1 MRTMSESPH
10 AGKTLAELIAAAEA
24 ADGLTRIEF
33 RDPIAAF
40 GVEAIRALEP
50 WLKSPRL
57 AAFAARTIAAA
68 APLAPDE
75 ARATL
80 RRARASAAPAIAAD
94 IDAVL
99 AAFAGPQRPQAG
111 TAPARRPLRPGW
123 DVSHADR
130 LARRLTDLFVE
141 GRLDLSK
148 RPGRPPQGWNAMP
161 EFAGAGALRAA
172 GATDTD
178 VRLWLTFTVA
188 LDKIRDADA
197 LAEASERLWK
207 RERWAFE
214 PAEVVRR
221 GPAAVASVLRASGV
235 SKLHAP
241 DAHAW
246 FRIAQSLSGGVSRP
260 ITDAIYDGRGDVR
273 RLVAEVTRRDAGGQA
288 LFPSLRGPKI
298 SQLWIRELVVPGKAV
313 IAGMDRLEVAVD
325 VQVRK
330 VTENLGVLDTR
341 GQALDAVRGVIQ
353 RAWADDVRAH
363 GAAGPEGIRD
373 TAGALDPAL
382 WFFGKWG
389 CTYCQEQR
397 RQIPIAD
404 VCSRCTPAFE

>member
-1 MRTMSESPH
+1 MSESPH
-10 AGKTLAELIAAAEA
+10 VGKTLAELLAAAES
-24 ADGLTRIEF
+24 ADGLTRIDF

-40 GVEAIRALEP
+40 GADAIRALEP
-50 WLKSPRL
+50 WLQSPRL

-68 APLAPDE
+68 APLAPEE
-75 ARATL
+75 ARAAL
-80 RRARASAAPAIAAD
+80 RRGRASAPPAIAAD
-94 IDAVL
+94 IGAVL
-99 AAFAGPQRPQAG
+99 AGLSGGQRPQAG
-111 TAPARRPLRPGW
+111 NGSSPPPLRPGW
-123 DVSHADR
+123 DVSHADG

-148 RPGRPPQGWNAMP
+148 RPGRPPQGWDAMP
-161 EFAGAGALRAA
+161 EFAAAGELRAA
-172 GATDTD
+172 GATDPE

-188 LDKIRDADA
+188 LDKIRDADS
-197 LAEASERLWK
+197 LAEASGRLWK

-214 PAEVVRR
+214 PEEVVRR
-221 GPAAVASVLRASGV
+221 GPTAVASVLRASGV

-241 DAHAW
+241 DADAW
-246 FRIAQSLSGGVSRP
+246 FRIAQSLAGGLSEPV
-260 ITDAIYDGRGDVR
+260 TEAIYAGRGDVP
-273 RLVAEVTRRDAGGQA
+273 RLVAEVERRDATGSA

-298 SQLWIRELVVPGKAV
+298 SQLWIRELVVPGNAL
-313 IAGMDRLEVAVD
+313 IGRMDRLGVAVD

-330 VTENLGVLDTR
+330 VTENLGVLATR
-341 GQALDAVRGVIQ
+341 GQPLEAVRGAIQ
-353 RAWADDVRAH
+353 RAWAEDIRAH
-363 GAAGPEGIRD
+363 GAAGPDGIRD

-404 VCSRCTPAFE
+404 VCSRCTPAFT